1 MLFAQ
6 LGDDEAAEGFVFA
19 RFLLCVEACL
29 PFGTLLW
36 VLQDF
41 ACLGYRFGKSVV
53 EVVLVG
59 GNLLGVFVFGV
70 MAGNGSAESFG
81 VIYIAVMVKTAVN
94 AAEWYFQVYFCL
106 GDNVFR
112 VIGIRG
118 YRYIEWLFYSFGDVI
133 IFCRVFTVFLP

>member
-19 RFLLCVEACL
+19 RFLLYVELRL
-29 PFGTLLW
+29 PFGTLLR

-41 ACLGYRFGKSVV
+41 ACLGYCFGKSVV

-70 MAGNGSAESFG
+70 IAGNGSAESFG
-81 VIYIAVMVKTAVN
+81 IIYFAVMVKTAVN
-94 AAEWYFQVYFCL
+94 AADWYFQIY
-106 GDNVFR
+106 
-112 VIGIRG
+112 
-118 YRYIEWLFYSFGDVI
+118 
-133 IFCRVFTVFLP
+133 FLPNYFFR